1 MTREGGKILL
11 PVIKAFIE
19 GKTIQHYESRLGS
32 WYDLTGVD
40 LSFSDDPS
48 FYRIKPEQKYRPFK
62 DRNECWS
69 EMHKHSDF
77 GWVYETA
84 TSKYQNIIRIH
95 DNIDSAIEL
104 SGSVGFKISFDL
116 MCRDF
121 QFMDG
126 SPFGIKEE

>member
-48 FYRIKPEQKYRPFK
+48 FYRIKPEPKYRPFK
-62 DRNECWS
+62 TKEECWN
-69 EMHKHSDF
+69 EMQKHQPFCWIISNKF
-77 GWVYETA
+77 ENFEQITYVGP
-84 TSKYQNIIRIH
+84 NIISMS
-95 DNIDSAIEL
+95 DKNSYFSTAFEDYKF
-104 SGSVGFKISFDL
+104 V
-116 MCRDF
+116 
-121 QFMDG
+121 DG

>member
-11 PVIKAFIE
+11 PVIKAFTE

-62 DRNECWS
+62 TKEECWN
-69 EMHKHSDF
+69 EMQKHQPF
-77 GWVYETA
+77 CWVITNKTENFEQITYVGP
-84 TSKYQNIIRIH
+84 NIISLSDSNSYFSNAF
-95 DNIDSAIEL
+95 DNYKFA
-104 SGSVGFKISFDL
+104 
-116 MCRDF
+116 
-121 QFMDG
+121 DG
-126 SPFGIKEE
+126 SPFGVKEE